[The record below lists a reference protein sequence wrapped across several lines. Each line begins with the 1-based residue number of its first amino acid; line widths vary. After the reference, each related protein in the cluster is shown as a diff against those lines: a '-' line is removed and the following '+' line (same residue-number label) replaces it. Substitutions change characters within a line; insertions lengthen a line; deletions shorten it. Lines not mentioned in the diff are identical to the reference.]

1 MEFDLS
7 DIFPADVC
15 TLVGQYLGLI
25 KTDADKRARIKIF
38 RDFHETTGT
47 DMLRAAEDDFL
58 LYADVLRKRI
68 EEKEMKLG
76 TALRNQRILSAFAQF
91 LLKRKGTEG
100 SLVPDSFTDKTGS
113 SRMEEPPEQIYF
125 KDVPGL
131 SDIDTLIG
139 YLRARCDNQTLAAV
153 MLSFKCHLKTG
164 AMLPLKKADIMDDAN
179 GDTYIM
185 ADDGLPRRIPA
196 DVAEVIDKAL
206 ASIPE
211 GGYLFSTGD
220 GEQISLDGL
229 EKRLKRAC
237 VKAGIGAVS
246 FNRLRNAGAVISVA
260 NGADPAKLADSMGYK
275 NHRHIKKLT
284 SLPMHFIDTGQ
295 YVNIDVKNG
304 PAVLPKEENE

>member
-1 MEFDLS
+1 MGYDLS

-15 TLVGQYLGLI
+15 ALVAQYLELI

-38 RDFHETTGT
+38 RDFHSVTGA
-47 DMLRAAEDDFL
+47 DMLRAEESDFL
-58 LYADVLRKRI
+58 LYAEHLRKRI
-68 EEKEMKLG
+68 EDGEIKLG

-91 LLKRKGTEG
+91 LLKRKGAEG
-100 SLVPDSFTDKTGS
+100 SLVPDSFTDRTAP
-113 SRMEEPPEQIYF
+113 SRIEEPPEQIYF

-131 SDIDTLIG
+131 TEIDTLIG
-139 YLRARCDNQTLAAV
+139 YLRTRCDNQTLAAV

-164 AMLPLKKADIMDDAN
+164 AMLLLKKADIMDDAN

-185 ADDGLPRRIPA
+185 ADDGLPRRIPS
-196 DVAEVIDKAL
+196 DVAEVIDAAL
-206 ASIPE
+206 ASVPE
-211 GGYLFSTGD
+211 GGYLFSTGN
-220 GEQISLDGL
+220 GERISLDGL

-237 VKAGIGAVS
+237 HKAGIGAVS

-295 YVNIDVKNG
+295 YINIDVKSG
-304 PAVLPKEENE
+304 SAILPKEETE